1 MPSLVPS
8 LVPSPS
14 AFIFGPW
21 RAVSVLGLTQILSW
35 GALFYPPVLT
45 VPLIAADHGWSPS
58 FAMAGFSVG
67 LFVGG
72 LCAHYVGG
80 AIDRFGGHAVMP
92 VGSVIGAAGLLAL
105 VWAPGVASYFAA
117 WITIGIAMAASLYD
131 PAFATLGR
139 IFGSAARAPI
149 TVLTLAGGFAS
160 TVSWPA
166 TQFLIQT
173 VGWRGAY
180 LVYAA
185 LLAGLAAPL
194 HAFALPRQQ
203 AASVSRHAA
212 LSDKQTKVFV
222 PSHRFAFVL
231 VAAGFASYAFVPSA
245 LSAQLL
251 AIFHRFGLAPATV
264 VAIGMLFGP
273 AQVLARICEFS
284 FARRLHPLWI
294 ARSAVGLLVA
304 AFVLLALLPFSA
316 MLAAIFAVMYGMAN
330 GLLTIARGTVP
341 LALFG
346 AAGYGRLMGRIGG
359 PFLVVQAL
367 APVVLTFVADRAS
380 DAIGLALVAAFAL
393 IALLCFALI
402 RQPA

>member
-1 MPSLVPS
+1 MPSPR
-8 LVPSPS
+8 

-21 RAVSVLGLTQILSW
+21 RAVSVLGLTEILSW

-45 VPLIAADHGWSPS
+45 VPLIAADHGWSPA
-58 FAMAGFSVG
+58 FAMGGFSVG

-72 LCAHYVGG
+72 LCARFVGG
-80 AIDRFGGHAVMP
+80 AIDRFGGHVVMP
-92 VGSVIGAAGLLAL
+92 AGSLIGAAGLLAL
-105 VWAPGVASYFAA
+105 VWAPGAAGYFGA

-139 IFGSAARAPI
+139 IFGGAARAPI

-185 LLAGLAAPL
+185 LLAGVAAPL
-194 HAFALPRQQ
+194 HAFALPKEQ
-203 AASVSRHAA
+203 AVGAPHHAGA
-212 LSDKQTKVFV
+212 ADKKTEVFV
-222 PSHRFAFVL
+222 PSRGFAFVL
-231 VAAGFASYAFVPSA
+231 VAAGFAAYAFVPSA

-251 AIFHRFGLAPATV
+251 AIFHRFGLPPATV

-273 AQVLARICEFS
+273 AQVLARICELS

-294 ARSAVGLLVA
+294 ARLAVGLLVG
-304 AFVLLALLPFSA
+304 AFALLALLPFSA
-316 MLAAIFAVMYGMAN
+316 TVAALFAVMYGMAN

-341 LALFG
+341 LVLFG
-346 AAGYGRLMGRIGG
+346 ATGYGRLMGRIGG
-359 PFLVVQAL
+359 PFLVVQAM

-380 DAIGLALVAAFAL
+380 DAIGLAVVAGFAA
-393 IALLCFALI
+393 IALACFVLV
-402 RQPA
+402 RQPS

>member
-1 MPSLVPS
+1 MPSPG
-8 LVPSPS
+8 

-21 RAVSVLGLTQILSW
+21 RAVSVLGLTEILSW
-35 GALFYPPVLT
+35 GAMFYPPVLT
-45 VPLIAADHGWSPS
+45 VPLIAADHGWSPP

-72 LCAHYVGG
+72 LCSRYVGG
-80 AIDRFGGHAVMP
+80 AIDRVGGHVVMP
-92 VGSVIGAAGLLAL
+92 LGSLIGAAGLVALA
-105 VWAPGVASYFAA
+105 WAPGVASYFAA

-139 IFGSAARAPI
+139 IFGSAARTPI
-149 TVLTLAGGFAS
+149 TALTLVAGFAS
-160 TVSWPA
+160 TVSWPV

-194 HAFALPRQQ
+194 HAFALPREQ
-203 AASVSRHAA
+203 AGSTSRHAA
-212 LSDKQTKVFV
+212 AADQARKVFV
-222 PSHRFAFVL
+222 PSHGLAFVL

-251 AIFHRFGLAPATV
+251 AIFQRFGLAPGTV

-294 ARSAVGLLVA
+294 ARAAVGLLVA
-304 AFVLLALLPFSA
+304 AFVAMALLPFSA
-316 MLAAIFAVMYGMAN
+316 TVAAIFAVMFGMAN

-346 AAGYGRLMGRIGG
+346 ASGYGRLMGRIGG

-367 APVVLTFVADRAS
+367 APVVVTFVANRAS
-380 DAIGLALVAAFAL
+380 DAIGLALVAAFAAF
-393 IALLCFALI
+393 ALLCFALI
-402 RQPA
+402 RQPS